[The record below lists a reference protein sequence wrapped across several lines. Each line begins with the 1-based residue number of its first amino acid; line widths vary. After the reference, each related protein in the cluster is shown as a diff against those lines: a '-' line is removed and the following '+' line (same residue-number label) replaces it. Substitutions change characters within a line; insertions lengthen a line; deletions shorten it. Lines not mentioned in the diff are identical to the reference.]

1 MSVDSKVN
9 KLFKGKS
16 LMITGGTGSF
26 GKTVLQRFLK
36 TDIKDITIF
45 SRDEKK
51 QEDLRL
57 KLNDPKLKFI
67 LGDVRSFESTNQAMK
82 GIDYVFHAAALKQV
96 PSCDFF
102 PLEAT
107 KTNIIG
113 SENTIN
119 AAINNNVKKLILL
132 STDKAVYPINAM
144 GISKAMA
151 ERILQ
156 AKARQLSN
164 ENTLCITRYGN
175 VMASRGSVIPLFV
188 NAIKNNLPITIT
200 DPLMTRFMMS
210 LEESVDLV
218 LYAFV
223 NGEQG
228 DLFVQKAPACT
239 VETLALALQEIFKVK
254 SKIEIIGTRH
264 GEKLYETL
272 ISREEMSKSIDLDR
286 YFKIPT
292 DNRDLNYKK
301 YKKTGNVSAN
311 QVDDYTSENT
321 QRLDVEETCKLLLAL
336 EFIQQEIS

>member
-1 MSVDSKVN
+1 
-9 KLFKGKS
+9 
-16 LMITGGTGSF
+16 MITGGTGSF
-26 GKTVLQRFLK
+26 GKTVLQRFLE
-36 TDIKDITIF
+36 TDIRQIVIF

-57 KLNDPKLKFI
+57 KLNHPKLKFI
-67 LGDVRSFESTNQAMK
+67 LGDVRCADSINKAMK

-107 KTNIIG
+107 KTNILG
-113 SENTIN
+113 SENVIN
-119 AAINNNVKKLILL
+119 AALNHEVKKLILL

-151 ERILQ
+151 EKILQ
-156 AKARQLSN
+156 AQARNSSRK
-164 ENTLCITRYGN
+164 NTLCITRYGN
-175 VMASRGSVIPLFV
+175 VMASRASVIPLFV

-200 DPLMTRFMMS
+200 DPNMTRFMMS

-218 LYAFV
+218 LFAFI

-239 VETLALALQEIFKVK
+239 VQVLAQALKKIFNSDAEIET
-254 SKIEIIGTRH
+254 IGTRH

-272 ISREEMSKSIDLDR
+272 ISREEMSKAEDLDK
-286 YFKIPT
+286 YYKIPT
-292 DNRDLNYKK
+292 DNRDLNYKIYEK
-301 YKKTGNVSAN
+301 DGNIEAN
-311 QVDDYTSENT
+311 LLNDYTSENT
-321 QRLDVEETCKLLLAL
+321 YRLNIDETCELLLKL
-336 EFIQQEIS
+336 DYIKEQLSD